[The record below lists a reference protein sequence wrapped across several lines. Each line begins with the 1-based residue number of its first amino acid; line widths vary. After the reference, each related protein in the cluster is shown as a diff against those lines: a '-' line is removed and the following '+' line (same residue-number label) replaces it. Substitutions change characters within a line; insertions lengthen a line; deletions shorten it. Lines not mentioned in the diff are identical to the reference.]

1 MEGSRLSEPLDRRAT
16 RAGDG
21 AGGCGEQWDARS
33 YGAGENPAP
42 QQPLLSL
49 HVHPGDDFSRQLDKY
64 PPKVDWA
71 EQALFG
77 GKKTWTRPLIA
88 LFSTNHSQ
96 MRPPKGGPQAL
107 PRPCCSHPAA
117 VGGQVMGDGA
127 RAGTTASSASS
138 KTSIAYFNVRN
149 LGKYGPFHLLCINLD
164 DYLKIQVEILQI
176 LIISP
181 HG

>member
-1 MEGSRLSEPLDRRAT
+1 MFE
-16 RAGDG
+16 
-21 AGGCGEQWDARS
+21 
-33 YGAGENPAP
+33 
-42 QQPLLSL
+42 
-49 HVHPGDDFSRQLDKY
+49 
-64 PPKVDWA
+64 
-71 EQALFG
+71 

-88 LFSTNHSQ
+88 LSFPNDT
-96 MRPPKGGPQAL
+96 PKRGSPGTPQAL
-107 PRPCCSHPAA
+107 LQPPRGSR
-117 VGGQVMGDGA
+117 GGQVMGDGA
-127 RAGTTASSASS
+127 RAGTAASSASS